1 MKANQRSEGVTALL
15 EERKRLRNH
24 NERLMDELKEAR
36 RQLRRLEAD
45 HAALLD
51 ATKEDGRTRLA
62 LQLSELLTRTED
74 KT

>member
-1 MKANQRSEGVTALL
+1 MKAKRSEGVTALL

-45 HAALLD
+45 HAALIE
-51 ATKEDGRTRLA
+51 ATKDDGRAKLA
-62 LQLSELLTRTED
+62 LQLAQLLNTTED
-74 KT
+74 AT